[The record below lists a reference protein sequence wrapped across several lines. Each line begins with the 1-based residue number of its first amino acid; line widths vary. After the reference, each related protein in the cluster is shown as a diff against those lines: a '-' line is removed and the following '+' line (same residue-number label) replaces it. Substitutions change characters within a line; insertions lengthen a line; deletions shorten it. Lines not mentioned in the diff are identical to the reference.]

1 MYNPDLEKAEEPEIK
16 LPTFIG
22 SYREQG
28 VSRKTS
34 ASASL
39 TVLKPFTVWT
49 KTNYGIFLN
58 KCKYQ
63 ITVPVS

>member
-1 MYNPDLEKAEEPEIK
+1 MYKLDLKEANEPEIK

-28 VSRKTS
+28 ISRKTS
-34 ASASL
+34 TSASL
-39 TVLKPFTVWT
+39 TMLKPFTVWT
-49 KTNYGIFLN
+49 TTNYGIFLN

>member
-1 MYNPDLEKAEEPEIK
+1 MYKPDLEKAEEPEIK

-58 KCKYQ
+58 KCTYK